1 MMRGFLNQNCEAVIR
16 VTVATVL
23 IVMIPPRINVVKV
36 IEDCKLLV
44 KFDNGEIRKYDVSR
58 LLDNPMFALLKN
70 PVFFRGFQVEPGGY
84 ALLWNEDID
93 ISEYE
98 LWQHGTSVA
107 DEDSS
112 SHLESWHFE
121 S

>member
-1 MMRGFLNQNCEAVIR
+1 
-16 VTVATVL
+16 
-23 IVMIPPRINVVKV
+23 MIPPRINTAKV
-36 IEDCKLLV
+36 IEDYKLLV
-44 KFDNGEIRKYDVSR
+44 EFDNGEIRKYDVSK
-58 LLDNPMFALLKN
+58 LSDNPMFALFNN
-70 PVFFRGFQVEPGGY
+70 PAFFRNFQVEPGGY
-84 ALLWNEDID
+84 ALVWNEDID

-112 SHLESWHFE
+112 SHLESLHFE